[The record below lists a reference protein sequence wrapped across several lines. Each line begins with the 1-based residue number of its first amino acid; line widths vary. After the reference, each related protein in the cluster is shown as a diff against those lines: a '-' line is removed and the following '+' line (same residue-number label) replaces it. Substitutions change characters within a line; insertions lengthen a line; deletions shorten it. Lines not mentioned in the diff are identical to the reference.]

1 MRSSARLSLTKSP
14 DFCKKFCP
22 LIIWISIRT
31 SGPYCLSFLDS
42 SVTPVSNYSE
52 FGNAP
57 FNINISQVTPK
68 MSELSLWKS
77 GLEKVLFKGF
87 NHPTF
92 KDLDFME
99 MYPEVSCRM
108 VIYNNKKLYFNK
120 LKIDDQKDLALSIAI
135 LVLSSLPSR
144 TVCSFLRKKLP
155 WTCVWSQ
162 PPQSPSSCTPGRS
175 CSSTGEGWRGEW
187 WRKESSFPHRP
198 CEPQWGGIWSY
209 RRSESPQ
216 WDQRID
222 VEADTRL
229 ALSAGLE
236 HSSHKTIISLYIYL
250 VYSPIYWSIVNR

>member
-1 MRSSARLSLTKSP
+1 MKNLLP
-14 DFCKKFCP
+14 
-22 LIIWISIRT
+22 
-31 SGPYCLSFLDS
+31 
-42 SVTPVSNYSE
+42 
-52 FGNAP
+52 
-57 FNINISQVTPK
+57 
-68 MSELSLWKS
+68 S
-77 GLEKVLFKGF
+77 GLEMHHKFDLKGSTYKRKASRKERNK

-187 WRKESSFPHRP
+187 WRKESSFPRRP